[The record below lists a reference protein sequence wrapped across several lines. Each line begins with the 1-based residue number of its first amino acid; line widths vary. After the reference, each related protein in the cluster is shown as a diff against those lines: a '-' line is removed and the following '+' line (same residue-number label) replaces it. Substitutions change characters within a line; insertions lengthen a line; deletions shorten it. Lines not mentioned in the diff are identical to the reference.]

1 MTDTVLGV
9 DVGTSG
15 CRVAAYDAA
24 LGEVAAATARYRVS
38 RPAPG
43 RAEIDADEVWA
54 AVADCLRTV
63 NAQLDHPPHALAIA
77 PQGET
82 VVPVSA
88 GGEALAMAPIS
99 ADTRAGPETGA
110 IAQAVGA
117 RRLQEITGQPPHPM
131 FSVGKIAWTRRMPGV
146 WSRAATFHCLGDF
159 LARRLGVPPAID
171 YTMAARTMAFD
182 GHQRIWSAEILAAAG
197 VPERLLPPVVPVGTE
212 LGLLARRPVR
222 RPGLP
227 RAAGTAG
234 RRARSGLRADR
245 GGSHRARPGR
255 RLAGHQRMP
264 HRDRAGLAG
273 PAGRHRIPGLPAVGL

>member
-1 MTDTVLGV
+1 M
-9 DVGTSG
+9 
-15 CRVAAYDAA
+15 
-24 LGEVAAATARYRVS
+24 
-38 RPAPG
+38 
-43 RAEIDADEVWA
+43 
-54 AVADCLRTV
+54 ADCLRAV
-63 NAQLDHPPHALAIA
+63 NAQLDDPPHALAIA

-99 ADTRAGPETGA
+99 ADARAGTETGA

-159 LARRLGVPPAID
+159 LARRLGVPPRSITRWPPGPWRSTA
-171 YTMAARTMAFD
+171 T
-182 GHQRIWSAEILAAAG
+182 SAPGQSRSWTRPASRNG
-197 VPERLLPPVVPVGTE
+197 CCRVVPVGTE
-212 LGLLARRPVR
+212 LAGCRPACPPPWASR
-222 RPGLP
+222 
-227 RAAGTAG
+227 RAAGAAG

-245 GGSHRARPGR
+245 GGSHRAGPGR
-255 RLAGHQRMP
+255 GLAGYQRMP
-264 HRDRAGLAG
+264 HRDRAGMAG